1 MDSLKVYFTC
11 SSDESDT
18 DQLKDENGS
27 DSCDIG
33 CYDSDTSLS
42 CVAES
47 MDGEPLENEPDEGS
61 QNFEEKSVNTK
72 EKPISEAREAPY
84 DTVDRGCSTSDG
96 ETEHELNGSIQPR
109 ETVYT
114 TACVTPKEKPLTSDA
129 PEAQYN
135 TVDRGCSTSDGET
148 EHELNGSI
156 QPRETVYTTACVT
169 PKEKPLTS
177 DAPEAPYNTVDR
189 GCSTSDGEREHEL
202 NGSIQAR
209 ETVYNTSTA
218 CVTPKEKLLTSDAPD
233 RPTTTNRASIDS
245 QSSSESDDDE
255 HERKKPKRGAAYM
268 MPLKD
273 LPHSIR
279 SLLKN
284 VRRFWTKPH
293 KLERVTAPL
302 MLTTWSKVEERLLCK

>member
-84 DTVDRGCSTSDG
+84 DTRLDRGCSMRDG

-109 ETVYT
+109 EAVYT

-129 PEAQYN
+129 PEAQ
-135 TVDRGCSTSDGET
+135 
-148 EHELNGSI
+148 
-156 QPRETVYTTACVT
+156 
-169 PKEKPLTS
+169 
-177 DAPEAPYNTVDR
+177 YNTVDR

>member
-18 DQLKDENGS
+18 DQLKDENRS

-33 CYDSDTSLS
+33 CYQSDTSLS

-84 DTVDRGCSTSDG
+84 DTLDRGCSMSDG
-96 ETEHELNGSIQPR
+96 ET
-109 ETVYT
+109 
-114 TACVTPKEKPLTSDA
+114 
-129 PEAQYN
+129 
-135 TVDRGCSTSDGET
+135 
-148 EHELNGSI
+148 
-156 QPRETVYTTACVT
+156 
-169 PKEKPLTS
+169 
-177 DAPEAPYNTVDR
+177 
-189 GCSTSDGEREHEL
+189 EHEL

-209 ETVYNTSTA
+209 ETVYNTSAT
-218 CVTPKEKLLTSDAPD
+218 CVTPKEKPLTSDAPD
-233 RPTTTNRASIDS
+233 RPTTPNRASIDS